1 MNIFF
6 ATDDLRELC
15 LSEAKAKKLLGK
27 AGLKKLKARYS
38 DLMAARRVTDLVAGR
53 PHPLKG
59 DRAGQYSLRL
69 DGGYRL
75 VFEAANNPVPENG
88 DGSIDWSQVTAIRIV
103 YLGDYH
109 D

>member
-6 ATDDLRELC
+6 ASDDLKELC

-27 AGLKKLKARYS
+27 AGLRKLRARFS
-38 DLMAARRVTDLVAGR
+38 DLMAVRRVSDLVAGK

-59 DRAGQYSLRL
+59 DRAGQFSLRL
-69 DGGYRL
+69 DGGFRL
-75 VFEAANNPVPENG
+75 VFEPANNPVPKNG
-88 DGSIDWSQVTAIRIV
+88 DGSIDWNHVTAIRIV